1 MKITYRPILDTLL
14 IVLLVGSF
22 GLSIYQMHI
31 LSQMPTP
38 QVDIQ
43 YFSGYKADYDDTRYI
58 CGHIKDKQYCVKA
71 PYTEPLKHLPQSQIM

>member
-14 IVLLVGSF
+14 IVLLVGSL
-22 GLSIYQMHI
+22 GLNIYQIHT

-71 PYTEPLKHLPQSQIM
+71 PNVEPFKHHDQIVL